1 MRHLYIGTKQI
12 TLDEEG
18 QEVQPLMPQ
27 EGFAAI
33 VRDFLRGSTNLQT
46 IQIVGLSYH
55 KSIDFDNAILEHLAP
70 ESRRSLKS
78 LTLMEQGFAA
88 SLEHLKR
95 LSNFEYCSLES
106 LTIHEQWY
114 GVPGKVARFLAIRP
128 AALRLESVKNLTIH
142 FANRLIEP
150 DNDPRES
157 GEFFAKAMPYVKN
170 LRLTNTACI
179 YGMLSAYANIGSN
192 LTILKLF
199 SYSSRVLKEYHICP
213 IVSKLAPN
221 LTELETIGVLCHEVL
236 PVLEWP
242 RLTQLKL
249 AFWRTCTDHKPHVI
263 RHKLK
268 HITLAHSQA
277 SIFVGRHSGPP
288 ILLGLFKDKWDK
300 LDTLLCETWWTGRRG
315 GLQ

>member
-1 MRHLYIGTKQI
+1 MT
-12 TLDEEG
+12 
-18 QEVQPLMPQ
+18 Q
-27 EGFAAI
+27 EGFVVI
-33 VRDFLRGSTNLQT
+33 VRDFLRDSTNLRT
-46 IQIVGLSYH
+46 IQIVDLFYN
-55 KSIDFDNAILEHLAP
+55 KSIDFDNAVLEHLAP
-70 ESRRSLKS
+70 GSRRSLKS
-78 LTLMEQGFAA
+78 LTLMGQGLAA

-95 LSNFEYCSLES
+95 LSNFECCSLES
-106 LTIHEQWY
+106 LTIREQGY
-114 GVPGKVARFLAIRP
+114 GVPGKVAEFLAAGP
-128 AALRLESVKNLTIH
+128 AALRLESVQHLTLH
-142 FANRLIEP
+142 FANRLLGP
-150 DNDPRES
+150 DDPREA
-157 GEFFAKAMPYVKN
+157 GEFFAKAMPYVKK
-170 LRLTNTACI
+170 LGLTNTACI

-199 SYSSRVLKEYHICP
+199 SYSNRVLKEYHICP

-221 LTELETIGVLCHEVL
+221 LTELETIGMLCHEIL

-242 RLTQLKL
+242 RLTRLKL
-249 AFWRTCTDHKPHVI
+249 ACWRACTDHKPHAI

-277 SIFVGRHSGPP
+277 SVFVGRHSGPP